1 MWARLER
8 ASRAAIL
15 AVPLL
20 AAAPASDP
28 LAGAGDL
35 FGARLGMTRAEVR
48 ARAPADC
55 VEEADDEPERLFLS
69 CGARNL
75 SAGFTAAGRAWWVTA
90 SFDMTDTQSPLSA
103 ARAALLAR
111 FGRAEELYRSTTGM
125 ATLAWLPRGSRADAG
140 RCAGQVS
147 LLTAQVELR
156 RTDGG
161 AARLSSVDAGCLP
174 LRSAILA
181 EHAGHHGL
189 IVQEQDPR
197 ARIAELAR

>member
-1 MWARLER
+1 MTR
-8 ASRAAIL
+8 AWRAAIS

-20 AAAPASDP
+20 AAAPAPDP
-28 LAGAGDL
+28 LAATADL
-35 FGARLGMTRAEVR
+35 FGARLGMTRAEVM

-55 VEEADDEPERLFLS
+55 VEEGSEPEQLFLT
-69 CGARNL
+69 CGAHQL

-90 SFDMTDTQSPLSA
+90 SFDMTDTRYPLSA

-111 FGRAEELYRSTTGM
+111 LGEPAKLDKVIAGM
-125 ATLAWLPRGSRADAG
+125 GTLVWLPPGSRADAG
-140 RCAGQVS
+140 RCLGGVT
-147 LLTAQVELR
+147 LLTAAVELR
-156 RTDGG
+156 GAHGG
-161 AARLSSVDAGCLP
+161 AADLPVVEGGCLP